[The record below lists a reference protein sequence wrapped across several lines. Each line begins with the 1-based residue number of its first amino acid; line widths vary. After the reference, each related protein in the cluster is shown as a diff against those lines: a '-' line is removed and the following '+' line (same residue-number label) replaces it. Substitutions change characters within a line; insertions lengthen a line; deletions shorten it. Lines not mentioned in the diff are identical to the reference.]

1 MGGGRRWCK
10 LRYCTFACGA
20 GIAILLGKHAARQG
34 RSAGDQ
40 RCASSHLASLSYSA
54 RLPCMT
60 KLNGGVCG
68 RRRQASSGFVRC
80 LLSLSTDC
88 GASAVDVQ
96 RQRAALVQ
104 GVAHTMSEA
113 ESRVRV
119 FAVQSFSSASQS
131 ACGIDIGL
139 ELPCCGMGTTIN
151 AFARDLRARINDGTL
166 NKQLAAKGPALS
178 ATLRAGPVP
187 VTAAGLPIAFGAA
200 DEAGGILLAALL
212 FPAALLLP
220 LLVFVLFHFQLIERY
235 TLWYENKYG
244 DESSVDP
251 RIFSAD
257 FDFRNQLF
265 GGGDA
270 LEDGAEEPGFGPQI
284 GLGTGSLFARNV
296 DPVPGRDRKDES
308 VVGAPD
314 IASNAG
320 GSKVE
325 GVGSTRTLLPER
337 VERGDP
343 TQSGSRIFLGMDD
356 GRPLPHGRDASD
368 SPSNLR
374 DFRGADPGPPG
385 AIWVDATVGT
395 EKVLASRFAE
405 GREHTTPTHSVGVSA
420 GTTSN
425 GAAHACPA
433 SALEQLQASRD
444 WAPVSPHDADSRLAQ
459 CSPRR
464 AGAFPPAEHGAKQML
479 ETDCNPGSAQ
489 DTGVVLNIPPE
500 CRGRISEVAAAVPA
514 GGAGGRGELGER
526 GHGLGAVH
534 GVTSEATMWPS
545 DRFAA
550 TAQMRA
556 EMEQLPRLVPG
567 EQPGER
573 RQFGWDES
581 PMAQL
586 HLRDAARLRAQLED
600 MRRSHGAPHLPG
612 LIGRGIISPTPRAE
626 SESSSDSAQ
635 GVANQGV
642 VAAPPQD
649 DATPHAPLSS
659 SARSAKMQA
668 ARGGSSAKQMPTTQF
683 SRRRAGSG
691 STPKIGSA
699 DVDGTRRKSIMD
711 LHKEMFRSRD
721 NMTTMERLPGDKDF
735 SHYHGMGSL
744 AGRMQENAKDS
755 LPQRAMRPG
764 EPAQPCGDEDEMWG

>member
-1 MGGGRRWCK
+1 MCQ
-10 LRYCTFACGA
+10 F
-20 GIAILLGKHAARQG
+20 
-34 RSAGDQ
+34 
-40 RCASSHLASLSYSA
+40 SSCFFFIFASLALHNQAERRRVLFSSS
-54 RLPCMT
+54 
-60 KLNGGVCG
+60 
-68 RRRQASSGFVRC
+68 RRQASSGFVRC

-119 FAVQSFSSASQS
+119 FAVQSFSSASQPT
-131 ACGIDIGL
+131 CGIDIGL
-139 ELPCCGMGTTIN
+139 ELPCCGLGTTIN
-151 AFARDLRARINDGTL
+151 AYARDLRARINDGTL
-166 NKQLAAKGPALS
+166 NTQLAAKGQALS

-187 VTAAGLPIAFGAA
+187 VTAAGSPIAFAAA

-212 FPAALLLP
+212 FPTALLLP

-235 TLWYENKYG
+235 TLWYENKFG
-244 DESSVDP
+244 DESGVDP

-257 FDFRNQLF
+257 FDFRSQLF

-270 LEDGAEEPGFGPQI
+270 DEDGAEEPGFGPQI
-284 GLGTGSLFARNV
+284 GLGTGSLFSRNV
-296 DPVPGRDRKDES
+296 HPVPRRDRNEES

-337 VERGDP
+337 AERGDP
-343 TQSGSRIFLGMDD
+343 SQSGGKIFLGRD

-374 DFRGADPGPPG
+374 DFPGAVPGPPG
-385 AIWVDATVGT
+385 AIWLDATVGT
-395 EKVLASRFAE
+395 EKVLASSFAK
-405 GREHTTPTHSVGVSA
+405 GRSGEDAPLAEHTTPTHSVGVSA
-420 GTTSN
+420 GTTGN
-425 GAAHACPA
+425 GAGHACPA
-433 SALEQLQASRD
+433 SALERLQASREE
-444 WAPVSPHDADSRLAQ
+444 APVSQHDADIVTD
-459 CSPRR
+459 
-464 AGAFPPAEHGAKQML
+464 AFPPAEHSAKQML

-489 DTGVVLNIPPE
+489 DSGVVSNIPPE
-500 CRGRISEVAAAVPA
+500 RRGQVSEVAAAVSA
-514 GGAGGRGELGER
+514 GGAGGASAAGGAGERGER
-526 GHGLGAVH
+526 GHGLGAVNW
-534 GVTSEATMWPS
+534 VTSNATIRPS

-556 EMEQLPRLVPG
+556 EMAQLPRLVSG
-567 EQPGER
+567 EQAGER
-573 RQFGWDES
+573 RQLGWDES

-586 HLRDAARLRAQLED
+586 HLRDAARLRAQLDD

-626 SESSSDSAQ
+626 SASSLDSAQ
-635 GVANQGV
+635 DVANQGV
-642 VAAPPQD
+642 VAAPPPD
-649 DATPHAPLSS
+649 DTTPHAPGSS
-659 SARSAKMQA
+659 SARSARMQA

-683 SRRRAGSG
+683 SRRRTGSG
-691 STPKIGSA
+691 STPRIGSA

-711 LHKEMFRSRD
+711 LHKEMFRSGD

-755 LPQRAMRPG
+755 LPQRALRSG
-764 EPAQPCGDEDEMWG
+764 EPAQPRGDEDEMWG